1 MLFLL
6 NDTVINLSLDAGEM
20 PLDPIRFRALTLNHV
35 IQLGAELYSEE
46 PMLHRD
52 DPERARR
59 LAMLITAKSPEIN
72 AALFVAPV
80 KGCSIEQ
87 VISRFANVSLPVMA
101 ALNTR
106 QNDGA
111 LNAVAADKEVWR
123 RLAA

>member
-72 AALFVAPV
+72 AALFVAPA
-80 KGCSIEQ
+80 KGCSMDQ

-101 ALNTR
+101 ALKTR